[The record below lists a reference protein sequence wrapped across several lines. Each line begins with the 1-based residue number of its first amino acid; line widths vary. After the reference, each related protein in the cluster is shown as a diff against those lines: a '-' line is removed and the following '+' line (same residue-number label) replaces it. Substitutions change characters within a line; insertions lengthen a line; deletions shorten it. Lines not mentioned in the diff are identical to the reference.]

1 VKVLLADT
9 HPERAELAAAAL
21 SGAAQVARIGP
32 RESLLDAVRRAGAD
46 LVLVDMGRPDRD
58 GLEALRALRA
68 HASLPVV
75 LFVDDD
81 DPAFMRDAI
90 AAGVS
95 SYNVVGASM
104 PDVKVV
110 IRVAVA
116 LFDRYRQIEAE
127 LRRAEEQLD
136 ERALIARAKTV
147 LMRRHG
153 LSEPDA
159 YRRLRRRAMESQK
172 RIVDVAAQI
181 MTAAERLE

>member
-1 VKVLLADT
+1 MKVLLADNDAD
-9 HPERAELAAAAL
+9 RADLVAVAL
-21 SGAAQVARIGP
+21 RDSAQVARIGP

-68 HASLPVV
+68 HAPLPVV

-81 DPAFMRDAI
+81 DPAFMHDAI

-116 LFDRYRQIEAE
+116 LFDRFRQIEAE
-127 LRRAEEQLD
+127 LRRAEEQLE
-136 ERALIARAKTV
+136 ERALITRAKSV

-172 RIVDVAAQI
+172 RIVEVAVQI
-181 MTAAERLE
+181 MATAET

>member
-1 VKVLLADT
+1 MKVLLADRDAA
-9 HPERAELAAAAL
+9 RANLLAAAL
-21 SGAAQVARIGP
+21 EDAAEVTRIGM
-32 RESLLDAVRRAGAD
+32 RESLPDAVRRTDAD
-46 LVLVDMGRPDRD
+46 LVLLGMGRPDRD
-58 GLEALRALRA
+58 GLEALRVLRA
-68 HASLPVV
+68 HVPLPVV

-116 LFDRYRQIEAE
+116 LFDRYRQIEAD
-127 LRRAEEQLD
+127 LRRAEEQLE
-136 ERALIARAKTV
+136 ERTLIDRAKTV
-147 LMRRHG
+147 LMRRHN

-159 YRRLRRRAMESQK
+159 YRRLRSRAMESQR
-172 RIVDVAAQI
+172 RIVEVAAQI
-181 MTAAERLE
+181 MAAAES

>member
-1 VKVLLADT
+1 MKVLLADNDA
-9 HPERAELAAAAL
+9 ERAELVAAAL
-21 SGAAQVARIGP
+21 DGTAQVARIGP
-32 RESLLDAVRRAGAD
+32 RESLLDGVRRAGAD

-58 GLEALRALRA
+58 GLEGLQALRA
-68 HASLPVV
+68 HAPVPVV

-81 DPAFMRDAI
+81 DPAFMHDAI

-95 SYNVVGASM
+95 SYNVVGASL

-116 LFDRYRQIEAE
+116 LFDRYRRMEAE
-127 LRRAEEQLD
+127 LRRAEEQLE

-172 RIVDVAAQI
+172 RIVEVAALI
-181 MTAAERLE
+181 MAAAES

>member
-1 VKVLLADT
+1 MKVLLADNDA
-9 HPERAELAAAAL
+9 ERAELLAAAL
-21 SGAAQVARIGP
+21 SGAAKVSRVGP
-32 RESLLDAVRRAGAD
+32 RETLLDGVRRASAD

-68 HASLPVV
+68 HAPLPVV

-81 DPAFMRDAI
+81 DPTFMNEAI

-116 LFDRYRQIEAE
+116 LFDRYRQMESE
-127 LRRAEEQLD
+127 LRRAEEQLE
-136 ERALIARAKTV
+136 ERALITRAKSV
-147 LMRRHG
+147 LMRRHS

-159 YRRLRRRAMESQK
+159 YRRLRKRAMESQK

-181 MTAAERLE
+181 MATAES

>member
-1 VKVLLADT
+1 VKVLLADNN
-9 HPERAELAAAAL
+9 PERADLVAAAL
-21 SGAAQVARIGP
+21 SGTAQVARIGL
-32 RESLLDAVRRAGAD
+32 RESLLDAVRRAQAD

-68 HASLPVV
+68 HAPLPVV
-75 LFVDDD
+75 LFVDHDD
-81 DPAFMRDAI
+81 AAFMRDAI

-116 LFDRYRQIEAE
+116 LFDRYSQIEGD
-127 LRRAEEQLD
+127 LRRAEEQLE

-172 RIVDVAAQI
+172 RIVDVAGQI
-181 MTAAERLE
+181 MAAAERLE

>member
-1 VKVLLADT
+1 VKVLLADNDA
-9 HPERAELAAAAL
+9 ERADLVASAL
-21 SGAAQVARIGP
+21 SGTAQVARIGP
-32 RESLLDAVRRAGAD
+32 RESLLDAVRRADAD

-68 HASLPVV
+68 HVPLPVV

-81 DPAFMRDAI
+81 DPAFMHDAI

-95 SYNVVGASM
+95 SYNVVGVSM

-116 LFDRYRQIEAE
+116 LFDRYRRMEGE
-127 LRRAEEQLD
+127 LRRAEEQLE

-147 LMRRHG
+147 LMRRHS

-159 YRRLRRRAMESQK
+159 YRRLRRRAMESQR
-172 RIVDVAAQI
+172 RIVEVAAQI
-181 MTAAERLE
+181 MATET

>member
-1 VKVLLADT
+1 MKVLLADSDA
-9 HPERAELAAAAL
+9 ERAELVASAL
-21 SGAAQVARIGP
+21 GGSAEVARIGL
-32 RESLLDAVRRAGAD
+32 REPLLDAVRRAGAD

-68 HASLPVV
+68 HAPLPVV

-81 DPAFMRDAI
+81 DPAFMQDAI

-116 LFDRYRQIEAE
+116 LFDRYRQVEAE
-127 LRRAEEQLD
+127 LRRAEEQLE
-136 ERALIARAKTV
+136 ERALIARAKAT

-159 YRRLRRRAMESQK
+159 YRRLRKRAMESQK

-181 MTAAERLE
+181 MATAGRLE

>member
-1 VKVLLADT
+1 MKVLLADSDA
-9 HPERAELAAAAL
+9 ERAELVAAAL
-21 SGAAQVARIGP
+21 GGSAEVARIGL
-32 RESLLDAVRRAGAD
+32 REPLLDAVRRARAD

-68 HASLPVV
+68 HAPLPVV

-81 DPAFMRDAI
+81 DPAFMQDAI

-127 LRRAEEQLD
+127 LRRAEDQLE
-136 ERALIARAKTV
+136 ERALIARAKAA

-181 MTAAERLE
+181 MATAERLE

>member
-1 VKVLLADT
+1 MKVLLADSDA
-9 HPERAELAAAAL
+9 ERAELVASAL
-21 SGAAQVARIGP
+21 GGSAEVARIGL
-32 RESLLDAVRRAGAD
+32 REPLLDAVRRAGAD

-68 HASLPVV
+68 HAPLPVV
-75 LFVDDD
+75 LVDDD
-81 DPAFMRDAI
+81 DPAFMQDAI

-116 LFDRYRQIEAE
+116 LFDRYRQVEAE
-127 LRRAEEQLD
+127 LRRAEEQLE
-136 ERALIARAKTV
+136 ERALIARAKAT

-159 YRRLRRRAMESQK
+159 YRRLRKRAMESQK

-181 MTAAERLE
+181 MATAGRLE

>member
-1 VKVLLADT
+1 VKVLLADNDA
-9 HPERAELAAAAL
+9 ERAELVAAAL
-21 SGAAQVARIGP
+21 SGTAQVARIGL
-32 RESLLDAVRRAGAD
+32 RESLLDAVRGAGAD

-68 HASLPVV
+68 HVPLPVV

-81 DPAFMRDAI
+81 DPAFMHDAI

-104 PDVKVV
+104 PDMKVV

-116 LFDRYRQIEAE
+116 LFNRFSQIESE
-127 LRRAEEQLD
+127 LRRAEEQLE
-136 ERALIARAKTV
+136 ERALITRAKTV
-147 LMRRHG
+147 LMRRHS

-181 MTAAERLE
+181 MATAES